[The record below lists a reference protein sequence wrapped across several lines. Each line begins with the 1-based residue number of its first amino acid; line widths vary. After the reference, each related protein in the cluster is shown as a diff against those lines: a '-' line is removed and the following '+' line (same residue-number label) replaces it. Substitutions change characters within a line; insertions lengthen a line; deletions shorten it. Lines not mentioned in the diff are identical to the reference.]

1 MSMSMDTKHYT
12 TTSSENAAPV
22 QEAVDLALY
31 EAAKDG
37 DLHAAFIAVQKGA
50 NPSSQ
55 HDIVRHAPLRS
66 VACAVG
72 VDKKHAWRILCRSLG
87 HSTRA
92 CCGRC
97 EALA

>member
-12 TTSSENAAPV
+12 TTSSENTAPV

-55 HDIVRHAPLRS
+55 HDIVRHAPLRLDQIPRIPR
-66 VACAVG
+66 VAALV
-72 VDKKHAWRILCRSLG
+72 VTSQLCRRRPFPTTKG
-87 HSTRA
+87 
-92 CCGRC
+92 
-97 EALA
+97 

>member
-12 TTSSENAAPV
+12 TTSSEITAPV

-50 NPSSQ
+50 NPGSQ
-55 HDIVRHAPLRS
+55 HDIVRHAPLLSAAWVSTKTCMAPSLSFARPFG
-66 VACAVG
+66 VWAV
-72 VDKKHAWRILCRSLG
+72 
-87 HSTRA
+87 
-92 CCGRC
+92 
-97 EALA
+97 

>member
-1 MSMSMDTKHYT
+1 MDTKHYT
-12 TTSSENAAPV
+12 TTSSENTAPV

-50 NPSSQ
+50 NPGSQ
-55 HDIVRHAPLRS
+55 HDIVRHAPLLS
-66 VACAVG
+66 AACDMG
-72 VDKKHAWRILCRSLG
+72 VDKNMHGAFFVVRSAIR
-87 HSTRA
+87 RA